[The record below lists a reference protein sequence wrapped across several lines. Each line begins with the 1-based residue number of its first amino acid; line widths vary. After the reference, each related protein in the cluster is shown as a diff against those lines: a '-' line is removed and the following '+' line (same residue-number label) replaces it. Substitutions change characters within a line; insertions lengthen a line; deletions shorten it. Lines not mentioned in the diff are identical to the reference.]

1 MKKLNIFLNRIKPFL
16 SNAFEGFLSLIYKEN
31 CCICG
36 CSKDNKILCKTCS
49 KSVEILSGFA
59 QGVLDGVEIY
69 SACFYKDTIRTLIH
83 KLKFNHKRAVARV
96 LANIL
101 YNYFKKI
108 IEFEQIKAG
117 NIDRFQNAILVPVP
131 TQKKNIKERGYNNV
145 YEITKE
151 FSNLSGL
158 PFLDG
163 FLVKI
168 KNSKPQYK
176 MNKNQRKSNV
186 EGTFNINLK
195 RLSNKEDLDN
205 KTFVIIDDI
214 ITTGAT
220 LGEIIKVLKENG
232 VKNIIC
238 ITLSKAI

>member
-1 MKKLNIFLNRIKPFL
+1 M
-16 SNAFEGFLSLIYKEN
+16 
-31 CCICG
+31 
-36 CSKDNKILCKTCS
+36 
-49 KSVEILSGFA
+49 
-59 QGVLDGVEIY
+59 
-69 SACFYKDTIRTLIH
+69 IH
-83 KLKFNHKRAVARV
+83 KLKFNHKRTVARV
-96 LANIL
+96 LASIL

-195 RLSNKEDLDN
+195 RLSNKKDLDN

-238 ITLSKAI
+238 ITLSKAV